1 MRRYSWQAV
10 RTCILQRGDELQN
23 LQFFSAYHGI
33 CRPRETSMVKNGS
46 KETLQCLDVRR
57 VLEKAGPGANSKSQT
72 GTRTSDWP
80 HGLKDAI
87 SPGACP

>member
-1 MRRYSWQAV
+1 
-10 RTCILQRGDELQN
+10 
-23 LQFFSAYHGI
+23 
-33 CRPRETSMVKNGS
+33 MVKNGS